1 MEGKTILA
9 WLGGAAVVSTL
20 FAFKKKNEFSK
31 VIENMTMDLRNL
43 RNLRLR
49 DFGTPQARVLLDLDI
64 AFHNPTKF
72 DMTIYSA
79 GLITVKQ
86 IQLLYKGVL
95 IGNALPKGE
104 GENKFELPAYS
115 NYVIEGITVQ
125 LSLVNV
131 VQQFLTGGL
140 DTNVNNYQIHTVVDA
155 LGKSWI
161 VKQ

>member
-9 WLGGAAVVSTL
+9 WVGGAAVVSTL
-20 FAFKKKNEFSK
+20 FAFKKKNDFSK

-49 DFGTPQARVLLDLDI
+49 DFGTTKARVLLDLDI
-64 AFHNPTKF
+64 AFHNPTKY

-79 GLITVKQ
+79 GMITVKQ
-86 IQLLYKGVL
+86 IQLFYKGTL

-104 GENKFELPAYS
+104 GENKFELPANS
-115 NYVIEGITVQ
+115 NYVIEGISVE
-125 LSLVNV
+125 LLILNAVD
-131 VQQFLTGGL
+131 QFLKGGL
-140 DTNVNNYQIHTVVDA
+140 DTNVNNYQIHTIVEA
-155 LGKSWI
+155 LGKTWI